1 MTNDL
6 GTLTG
11 KHHYYPYGTE
21 YAPGQDESLQNIHP
35 GALVTTSENT
45 RQWQHLSRF
54 IQLSDIQNEAETQ
67 TPTALFG
74 NPPPG
79 TIVRRLR
86 GGKMRSLQ
94 GLMDEFGA
102 ALQFFEGF
110 GENWHALKECLSY
123 LDEWL
128 PADQYILL
136 IPSSHQVLID
146 DPSQLKWLLKTLHE
160 VGQWWLEPITDN
172 EPFNRPSKG
181 FKAIFATM
189 PELFDTTL
197 RRFESAYRS

>member
-1 MTNDL
+1 
-6 GTLTG
+6 
-11 KHHYYPYGTE
+11 
-21 YAPGQDESLQNIHP
+21 
-35 GALVTTSENT
+35 
-45 RQWQHLSRF
+45 
-54 IQLSDIQNEAETQ
+54 
-67 TPTALFG
+67 
-74 NPPPG
+74 
-79 TIVRRLR
+79 
-86 GGKMRSLQ
+86 MRSLQ

-136 IPSSHQVLID
+136 ISNSDQVLVN

-172 EPFNRPSKG
+172 ESFNRPSKR

-197 RRFESAYRS
+197 RRFESAFRS

>member
-1 MTNDL
+1 MT
-6 GTLTG
+6 T
-11 KHHYYPYGTE
+11 P
-21 YAPGQDESLQNIHP
+21 
-35 GALVTTSENT
+35 ENN

-54 IQLSDIQNEAETQ
+54 IQLSDIQNETEAQ
-67 TPTALFG
+67 TPNALFG

-79 TIVRRLR
+79 TIIRRLR

-102 ALQFFEGF
+102 ALQFFEEF
-110 GENWHALKECLSY
+110 GENWHALKECLFY

-136 IPSSHQVLID
+136 IPSSHQVLVD
-146 DPSQLKWLLKTLHE
+146 DPSQLKWLLTTLHE

-172 EPFNRPSKG
+172 EPFNRPSKE
-181 FKAIFATM
+181 FRAVFVTM
-189 PELFDTTL
+189 PGLFETTL
-197 RRFESAYRS
+197 RRFESAFQS